1 MFNTFCVIYDIPNY
15 LPFSMSNIALFV
27 SNLYTQSFPPKT
39 ILTYLSAIG
48 YLHKVAGHS
57 DPAQLFFIQ
66 RLVAGAYQLGN
77 TFDIRLPITHQ
88 ILIQILDS
96 IPQALTDKYDQKL
109 YAAIFLF
116 AFSTFARIRELVCS
130 SSEKV
135 TDVIQLS
142 DVFFAKENG
151 VVARATVC
159 FKKYKHNSAC
169 LPKYI
174 TFSHG
179 DCGKSSIEAILWY
192 SGLRSAEECQFF
204 LTKSGAPVMRSCID
218 KTLYRCLSIFGLD
231 SKRYKGHSFRIG
243 TATSATDRGLSD
255 AQIRTLGRCNSNVFQ
270 NILDPLIMLF

>member
-96 IPQALTDKYDQKL
+96 IPQALTDNMIRNCTQLFFYLHFQLLPVFVSLSVHHLKKLQMSFNCLMYSLQKKMVWL
-109 YAAIFLF
+109 QGLLF
-116 AFSTFARIRELVCS
+116 VLKNINT
-130 SSEKV
+130 
-135 TDVIQLS
+135 IQP
-142 DVFFAKENG
+142 A
-151 VVARATVC
+151 
-159 FKKYKHNSAC
+159 
-169 LPKYI
+169 
-174 TFSHG
+174 
-179 DCGKSSIEAILWY
+179 
-192 SGLRSAEECQFF
+192 
-204 LTKSGAPVMRSCID
+204 
-218 KTLYRCLSIFGLD
+218 
-231 SKRYKGHSFRIG
+231 
-243 TATSATDRGLSD
+243 
-255 AQIRTLGRCNSNVFQ
+255 FQ
-270 NILDPLIMLF
+270 NT